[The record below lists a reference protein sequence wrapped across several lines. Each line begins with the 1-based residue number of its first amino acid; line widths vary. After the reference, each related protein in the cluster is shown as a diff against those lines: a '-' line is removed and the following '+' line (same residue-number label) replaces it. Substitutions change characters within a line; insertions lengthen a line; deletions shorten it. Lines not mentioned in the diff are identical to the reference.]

1 MSNYAI
7 MYISLLMIVT
17 SLLAVEWRMLPES
30 IHTYQFQSVLIAL
43 IFALY
48 AHSLHNPALYY
59 WSGTALVSKGILV
72 PWLLRRYVTRVHAK
86 EEPPMLKILPSQVL
100 GIALALL
107 GFGWAFNH
115 HADLVLLKELAGE
128 PFRMNSAVAA
138 AILMIGFYALL
149 TRRDAFKIVIG
160 LCLLENGV
168 HMGLISLAP
177 SIPETALIGV
187 VTDVVVSVLM
197 LLYIVNGIYRSAG
210 SLDTS
215 HIARLRG

>member
-1 MSNYAI
+1 MISYAI

-17 SLLAVEWRMLPES
+17 SLLAVEWRSLPEAV
-30 IHTYQFQSVLIAL
+30 HTYQVQSVLIAL
-43 IFALY
+43 VFALY
-48 AHSLHNPALYY
+48 AHSLHNPALYF
-59 WSGTALVSKGILV
+59 WSGTALVSKGIAV
-72 PWLLRRYVTRVHAK
+72 PWLLRRYVLRVHSK
-86 EEPPMLKILPSQVL
+86 ETPPLLTILPSQAL
-100 GIALALL
+100 GIAAALL
-107 GFGWAFNH
+107 AFGWAFKH
-115 HADLVLLKELAGE
+115 HADLVLLPSLAGE
-128 PFRMNSAVAA
+128 PYRMNSAVAA
-138 AILMIGFYALL
+138 AVLILGFYALL

-197 LLYIVNGIYRSAG
+197 LLYIVTGIYRTAG

-215 HIARLRG
+215 HIAQLRG

>member
-1 MSNYAI
+1 MISYAI

-17 SLLAVEWRMLPES
+17 SLLAVEWRSLPEAVY
-30 IHTYQFQSVLIAL
+30 TYQVQSVLIAL
-43 IFALY
+43 VFALY
-48 AHSLHNPALYY
+48 AYSLNNPALYY
-59 WSGTALVSKGILV
+59 WSGTALVSKGIAV
-72 PWLLRRYVTRVHAK
+72 PWLLRRYVLRVHSK
-86 EEPPMLKILPSQVL
+86 ETPPLLTILPSQVM
-100 GIALALL
+100 GIAAALVA
-107 GFGWAFNH
+107 FAWAFKY
-115 HADLVLLKELAGE
+115 HANLVLAPTLAGE
-128 PFRMNSAVAA
+128 PYRMNSAVAA
-138 AILMIGFYALL
+138 AVLILGFYALL

-197 LLYIVNGIYRSAG
+197 LLYIVTGIYRSAG

-215 HIARLRG
+215 HIAQLRG

>member
-1 MSNYAI
+1 MSSYAI

-17 SLLAVEWRMLPES
+17 SLLAVEWRMLPEA
-30 IHTYQFQSVLIAL
+30 IHTYQVQSVLIAL

-48 AHSLHNPALYY
+48 AYSLHNPALYY

-72 PWLLRRYVTRVHAK
+72 PWLLRRYVIRIHSK
-86 EEPPMLKILPSQVL
+86 ETPPLLNGLPSQVL
-100 GIALALL
+100 GIAAALL
-107 GFGWAFNH
+107 AFGWAFKH
-115 HADLVLLKELAGE
+115 HADLVLLPSLAGE

-138 AILMIGFYALL
+138 AVLMIGFYALL

-197 LLYIVNGIYRSAG
+197 LLYIVNGVYRSAG

>member
-1 MSNYAI
+1 MISYAI

-17 SLLAVEWRMLPES
+17 SLLAVEWRRLPEAVY
-30 IHTYQFQSVLIAL
+30 TYQVQSVLIAL

-48 AHSLHNPALYY
+48 AYSLHNPALYY
-59 WSGTALVSKGILV
+59 WSGTALVSKGIAV
-72 PWLLRRYVTRVHAK
+72 PWLLRRYVIRVHAK
-86 EEPPMLKILPSQVL
+86 ETPPLLGILPSQVL
-100 GIALALL
+100 GIAAALL
-107 GFGWAFNH
+107 AFGWAFKH
-115 HADLVLLKELAGE
+115 HADLVLLPSLAGE
-128 PFRMNSAVAA
+128 PYRMNSAVAA
-138 AILMIGFYALL
+138 AVLILGFYALL

-197 LLYIVNGIYRSAG
+197 LLYIVTGIYRSAG

-215 HIARLRG
+215 HIAQLRG

>member
-1 MSNYAI
+1 MSSYAI

-17 SLLAVEWRMLPES
+17 SLLAVEWRRLPEAVY
-30 IHTYQFQSVLIAL
+30 TYQVQSVLIAL
-43 IFALY
+43 VFALY
-48 AHSLHNPALYY
+48 AHLLHNPALYY
-59 WSGTALVSKGILV
+59 WSGTALVSKGIIV
-72 PWLLRRYVTRVHAK
+72 PWLLRRYVIRVHSK
-86 EEPPMLKILPSQVL
+86 ETPPMLSILPSQVV
-100 GIALALL
+100 GFGAALL
-107 GFGWAFNH
+107 AFGWAFKH
-115 HADLVLLKELAGE
+115 HADLVLLPELAGE
-128 PFRMNSAVAA
+128 PYRMNSAVAA
-138 AILMIGFYALL
+138 AVLMIGFYALL

-197 LLYIVNGIYRSAG
+197 LLYIITGIYRSAG

-215 HIARLRG
+215 HIAQLRG

>member
-1 MSNYAI
+1 MISNAI

-17 SLLAVEWRMLPES
+17 SLLAVEWRMLPEAV
-30 IHTYQFQSVLIAL
+30 HTYQVQSVLIAL

-48 AHSLHNPALYY
+48 AYSLHNSALYF
-59 WSGTALVSKGILV
+59 WSATALVSKGIIV
-72 PWLLRRYVTRVHAK
+72 PWLLRRYVIRVHAK
-86 EEPPMLKILPSQVL
+86 ETPPMLTILPSQVL
-100 GIALALL
+100 AIGAALL
-107 GFGWAFNH
+107 AFGWAFKH
-115 HADLVLLKELAGE
+115 HADMVLLPDLAGE
-128 PFRMNSAVAA
+128 PYRMNSAVAA
-138 AILMIGFYALL
+138 AVLVIGFYALL

-168 HMGLISLAP
+168 HMSLISLAP

-197 LLYIVNGIYRSAG
+197 LLYIVSGIYRSAG

-215 HIARLRG
+215 HIAQLRG

>member
-1 MSNYAI
+1 MISYAI

-17 SLLAVEWRMLPES
+17 SLLAVEWRSLPEAVY
-30 IHTYQFQSVLIAL
+30 TYQVQSVLIAL

-48 AHSLHNPALYY
+48 AYSLNNPALYY
-59 WSGTALVSKGILV
+59 WSGTALVSKGIVV
-72 PWLLRRYVTRVHAK
+72 PWLLRRYVLRVHSK
-86 EEPPMLKILPSQVL
+86 ETPPLLSILPSQVL
-100 GIALALL
+100 GIAAALL
-107 GFGWAFNH
+107 AFGWAFKH
-115 HADLVLLKELAGE
+115 HADLVLLPSLAGE
-128 PFRMNSAVAA
+128 PYRMNSAVAA
-138 AILMIGFYALL
+138 AVLILGFYALL

-197 LLYIVNGIYRSAG
+197 LLYIVTGIYRSAG

-215 HIARLRG
+215 HIAQLRG